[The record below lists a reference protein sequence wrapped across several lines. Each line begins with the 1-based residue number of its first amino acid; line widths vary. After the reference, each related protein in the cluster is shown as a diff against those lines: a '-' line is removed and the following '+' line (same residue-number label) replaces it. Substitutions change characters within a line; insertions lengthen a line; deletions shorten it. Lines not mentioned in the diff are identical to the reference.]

1 MSQNQLVQ
9 ARINAEVKTQASAV
23 LAEVGLSLSDA
34 VRIVLTRVARDK
46 AVPDWFLSPNGET
59 LAAMKDAENGI
70 VETVTLDEIRNFI
83 RENS

>member
-46 AVPDWFLSPNGET
+46 AIPDWFLSPNEET
-59 LAAMKDAENGI
+59 LAAMQDAENGI